1 MKRTIVFF
9 CLIALLL
16 PSAGFTLFL
25 QWQQKRVKKEVKR
38 KLMAG
43 IPLSELVLLRFSR
56 EEAQTELQWKHAREF
71 RYDGR
76 MFDIQYERL
85 SADSCF
91 YWCWED
97 EEETHFQA
105 KLAYHLA
112 RIWPMDA
119 RSKEPQERLEWFYK
133 CLFSLQAQD
142 EQGCFGIDYSRVI
155 PEFEEGQKQDQ
166 TVPPNPP
173 PEGMTV

>member
-1 MKRTIVFF
+1 M
-9 CLIALLL
+9 LY
-16 PSAGFTLFL
+16 L

-43 IPLSELVLLRFSR
+43 IPQSELVLLKFSR
-56 EEAQTELQWKHAREF
+56 DEAQTELQWKHAREF
-71 RYDGR
+71 RYGGR

-105 KLAYHLA
+105 QLEYHLS
-112 RIWPMDA
+112 RIWPNDK
-119 RSKEPQERLEWFYK
+119 RNQEPQQRLEWFYK
-133 CLFSLQAQD
+133 CLFVLQTQSEQHHVALVTAQH
-142 EQGCFGIDYSRVI
+142 I
-155 PEFEEGQKQDQ
+155 PAFQTGNKQDQ
-166 TVPPNPP
+166 AVPPTPP
-173 PEGMTV
+173 PERMAA